1 MPGIALGKEDASGC
15 LNTAPSLGQSL
26 VEEAR
31 LCLCFSPFA
40 RTVPRCPSSR
50 QVPSGGLEP
59 SSEQSL
65 RCRKH
70 QNPPQRCCLGRATPS
85 LRRVMLAACLES
97 RTEQIINCLI

>member
-15 LNTAPSLGQSL
+15 LNTTPSLGQSL

-31 LCLCFSPFA
+31 LRLCFS
-40 RTVPRCPSSR
+40 VPPPGKCLLA
-50 QVPSGGLEP
+50 SGGLKP

-65 RCRKH
+65 WCRKH
-70 QNPPQRCCLGRATPS
+70 QHRPQCCCLGRAAPS
-85 LRRVMLAACLES
+85 LWLVMLAACLES